1 MGSPWDGAL
10 LIACLGVTL
19 LSAAVAGRL
28 VLASKRI
35 HWHPRLAEVRDQAG
49 PLTVIIPARNEG
61 QDLGA
66 ALQSL
71 LAQTGVNLEVIV
83 VNDHSTD
90 RTGPIADAA
99 ARADRRVR
107 VIHDPP
113 LPPGWLGKCN
123 AMHRAAAV
131 ASGDYLLF
139 TDGDIRHHPRC
150 LATALRER
158 EQHRLDFLSLIPL
171 MECVSLWE
179 SVLTPGFAWG
189 IMPRFATPGLRDG
202 TAADAYAA
210 GAFMLVRRAA
220 FEAVAGFEGIQADVC
235 DDIALARRLKK
246 GGYRVGFRAAPEL
259 LQVRLFKSGSDAFWG
274 PTKNVLSVLR
284 GRLWLAPAVLLG
296 TLVVFWTSLVG
307 VAVGAWQ
314 GKPALLLAGGVA
326 YAVQYASLW
335 PSRWLFRFHPAGALL
350 FPLAVLSLWCCLAR
364 ALYHHAVRG
373 TVLWRGRA
381 VKVRGGPGGPAGRE
395 TN

>member
-1 MGSPWDGAL
+1 V
-10 LIACLGVTL
+10 ACLGVTL

-28 VLASKRI
+28 LIASKRI
-35 HWHPRLAEVRDQAG
+35 HWYPNLWEVCDPSAK
-49 PLTVIIPARNEG
+49 LTVIIPARNEE

-66 ALQSL
+66 SLQSL
-71 LAQTGVNLEVIV
+71 LDQTGVNLEVLV

-99 ARADRRVR
+99 ARADWRVH

-113 LPPGWLGKCN
+113 LPPGWLGKPN

-139 TDGDIRHHPRC
+139 TDADIRHHPRC
-150 LATALRER
+150 LAAALHERER
-158 EQHRLDFLSLIPL
+158 HQLDFLSLVPL

-179 SVLTPGFAWG
+179 SVVTVGFAWG

-210 GAFMLVRRAA
+210 GAFMLVRRTD
-220 FEAVAGFEGIQADVC
+220 FEAVGGFEDIKADVC

-246 GGYRVGFRAAPEL
+246 GGYGVGFRAAPEL
-259 LQVRLFKSGSDAFWG
+259 LQVRLFKGGSDAFWG
-274 PTKNVLSVLR
+274 PTKNVLSALR
-284 GRLWLAPAVLLG
+284 GKLWLAPALLLG
-296 TLVVFWTSLVG
+296 TLVVFWTAPVCAL
-307 VAVGAWQ
+307 AGAWQ

-335 PSRWLFRFHPAGALL
+335 PSRRLFRFHPAGALL
-350 FPLAVLSLWCCLAR
+350 FPLAVVSLWCCLVR
-364 ALYHHAVRG
+364 ALYHYAVRG

-381 VKVRGGPGGPAGRE
+381 VKVRGGRG
-395 TN
+395 

>member
-1 MGSPWDGAL
+1 MGSPWDWTL
-10 LIACLGVTL
+10 LLACLGIIL

-28 VLASKRI
+28 VIASRRI
-35 HWHPRLAEVRDQAG
+35 SWYPDLSRACDQSMKG
-49 PLTVIIPARNEG
+49 TVIIPARNEE

-66 ALQSL
+66 ALQSIRE
-71 LAQTGVNLEVIV
+71 QTGVNLEIIV

-99 ARADRRVR
+99 AQADRRVR
-107 VIHDPP
+107 VLHNPP
-113 LPPGWLGKCN
+113 LPPGWLGKTN
-123 AMHRAAAV
+123 AMHQAAAL

-150 LATALRER
+150 LAMALHEQA
-158 EQHRLDFLSLIPL
+158 QHRLDFLSLLPRI
-171 MECVSLWE
+171 ECGSLWE
-179 SVLTPGFAWG
+179 SVVAPGFAWG
-189 IMPRFATPGLRDG
+189 IMPRFARPGLRDG
-202 TAADAYAA
+202 TDADAYAA

-220 FEAVAGFEGIQADVC
+220 FLAVGGFGDIQADVC

-246 GGYRVGFRAAPEL
+246 SGYRVGFRAAPQL

-284 GRLWLAPAVLLG
+284 GKLWLAPAILLG
-296 TLVVFWTSLVG
+296 TLVVFWTSLVA

-314 GKPALLLAGGVA
+314 GKPALLLAGIGA

-335 PSRWLFRFHPAGALL
+335 PSRWLFRFHPVGALL
-350 FPLAVLSLWCCLAR
+350 FPLLVLSLWCCLTR
-364 ALYHHAVRG
+364 ALYHHAVHG
-373 TVLWRGRA
+373 TVLWKGRTIQ
-381 VKVRGGPGGPAGRE
+381 VRGVCPK
-395 TN
+395 TNRSRDT

>member
-1 MGSPWDGAL
+1 MWSSWDWAL
-10 LIACLGVTL
+10 LIVCLGVTL
-19 LSAAVAGRL
+19 LSAAVAVRL
-28 VLASKRI
+28 VIASRRI
-35 HWHPRLAEVRDQAG
+35 RWHPILPEAGDQATQ
-49 PLTVIIPARNEG
+49 LTVISPARNEA

-66 ALQSL
+66 SVQSIL
-71 LAQTGVNLEVIV
+71 DQMGVNLEVII

-90 RTGPIADAA
+90 STGSIADTAA
-99 ARADRRVR
+99 QADRRVR

-113 LPPGWLGKCN
+113 LPAGWLGKCN

-139 TDGDIRHHPRC
+139 TDADIRHHPWC
-150 LATALRER
+150 LAIALLER
-158 EQHRLDFLSLIPL
+158 EQHQFDFLSLLPL
-171 MECVSLWE
+171 MQCVSLWE

-189 IMPRFATPGLRDG
+189 IMPRFARPGLRDG
-202 TAADAYAA
+202 TAAEAYAA

-220 FEAVAGFEGIQADVC
+220 FQAVGGFEDIKADMC

-246 GGYRVGFRAAPEL
+246 SGYRVGVRAAPGL

-274 PTKNVLSVLR
+274 PTKNVLSALH
-284 GRLWLAPAVLLG
+284 GKLWLAPAMLLG
-296 TLVVFWTSLVG
+296 TLVVFWTSLVC

-314 GKPALLLAGGVA
+314 GKPALLLAGTIA

-350 FPLAVLSLWCCLAR
+350 FPLAVISLWCCLVR
-364 ALYHHAVRG
+364 ALYHYAVHG
-373 TVLWRGRA
+373 AILWRGRA
-381 VKVRGGPGGPAGRE
+381 VKVRGRSR
-395 TN
+395 

>member
-1 MGSPWDGAL
+1 MWPPWDWAL

-35 HWHPRLAEVRDQAG
+35 HWRPILSEACDQSAQ
-49 PLTVIIPARNEG
+49 LTVIIPARNEE
-61 QDLGA
+61 QDHGA
-66 ALQSL
+66 SLQSIL
-71 LAQTGVNLEVIV
+71 DQTGVNLEVIV

-107 VIHDPP
+107 VLHDPP

-139 TDGDIRHHPRC
+139 TDADIRHHPRC
-150 LATALRER
+150 LATALLER
-158 EQHRLDFLSLIPL
+158 EQHQLDFLSLVPL
-171 MECVSLWE
+171 MQCVSLWE

-202 TAADAYAA
+202 TADDAYAA

-220 FEAVAGFEGIQADVC
+220 FQAVGGFEDIKADVC

-246 GGYRVGFRAAPEL
+246 SGYRVGFRAAPEL
-259 LQVRLFKSGSDAFWG
+259 LRVRLFKSGTDAFWG

-284 GRLWLAPAVLLG
+284 GKLWLAPAVLLG
-296 TLVVFWTSLVG
+296 TMVVFWTSLVC

-314 GKPALLLAGGVA
+314 GKPALLLAGIVA

-335 PSRWLFRFHPAGALL
+335 PSRWLFRFHPVRTLL
-350 FPLAVLSLWCCLAR
+350 FPLAVISVWCCLAR
-364 ALYHHAVRG
+364 ALYHYAARG

-381 VKVRGGPGGPAGRE
+381 VKVRGGPG
-395 TN
+395 

>member
-1 MGSPWDGAL
+1 MESPWEWAL

-35 HWHPRLAEVRDQAG
+35 HWHPILSEACDQSAKV
-49 PLTVIIPARNEG
+49 TVIIPARNEE
-61 QDLGA
+61 QDHGA
-66 ALQSL
+66 SLQSIL
-71 LAQTGVNLEVIV
+71 DQTGVNLEVIV

-139 TDGDIRHHPRC
+139 TDADTRHHPRC
-150 LATALRER
+150 LATALPER
-158 EQHRLDFLSLIPL
+158 EQHQLDFLSLFPL
-171 MECVSLWE
+171 MQCVSTWE

-210 GAFMLVRRAA
+210 GAFMLVRRAT
-220 FEAVAGFEGIQADVC
+220 FQAVGGFEDIKADVC
-235 DDIALARRLKK
+235 DDVALARRLKK
-246 GGYRVGFRAAPEL
+246 GGHRVGFRAAPEL
-259 LQVRLFKSGSDAFWG
+259 LQVRLFKSGTDAFWG
-274 PTKNVLSVLR
+274 PTKNVLSGLR
-284 GRLWLAPAVLLG
+284 GKLWLAPAVLLG
-296 TLVVFWTSLVG
+296 TMVVFWTSPVC

-314 GKPALLLAGGVA
+314 GKPALLLAGIVA

-335 PSRWLFRFHPAGALL
+335 PSRWLFRFHPARTLL
-350 FPLAVLSLWCCLAR
+350 FPLAVISVWCCLAR
-364 ALYHHAVRG
+364 ALYHDAVRG
-373 TVLWRGRA
+373 TVLLS
-381 VKVRGGPGGPAGRE
+381 E
-395 TN
+395 